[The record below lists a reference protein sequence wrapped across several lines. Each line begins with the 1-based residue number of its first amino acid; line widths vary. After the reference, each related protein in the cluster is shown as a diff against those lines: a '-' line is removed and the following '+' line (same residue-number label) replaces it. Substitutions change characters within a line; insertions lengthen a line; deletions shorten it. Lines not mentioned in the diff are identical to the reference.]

1 MAVLR
6 LPDPNL
12 LLSKPRSQKILGL
25 AAARKLGSAGLRQI
39 QFTVSPEDLT
49 CPLHKLARKDFISF
63 RLLMPLSVSVKKGPT
78 KCCFR
83 FST

>member
-25 AAARKLGSAGLRQI
+25 AAARRLCSAGLRQI
-39 QFTVSPEDLT
+39 QSTVTPEDLT
-49 CPLHKLARKDFISF
+49 CPLLKLARKDLPFPFIPIVDGVVGF
-63 RLLMPLSVSVKKGPT
+63 R
-78 KCCFR
+78 
-83 FST
+83 